1 MGQQIDIEVIS
12 VNQPEN
18 LPVTSADFEMSIQIL
33 AIIHFLHLF
42 NEQQWLSVLKAK
54 CIFVFSLTK
63 DQNPIS
69 TIWTVSLCVC
79 RFYSYRLQTQTAK
92 ILLQQQQLNEI
103 FIQECFEVKG
113 AESGPP
119 CASHSKIIKPIVS
132 VYTCDNCIALTLCQL
147 SHINSYLQ
155 GMHPWPMRRL
165 MVSQA
170 S

>member
-1 MGQQIDIEVIS
+1 MDTEVNS

-18 LPVTSADFEMSIQIL
+18 LPVTSADFESSIQIL

-42 NEQQWLSVLKAK
+42 NEQWWLSVLKAK
-54 CIFVFSLTK
+54 CIFVFSHTK

-69 TIWTVSLCVC
+69 TIWTVPLYVC
-79 RFYSYRLQTQTAK
+79 RLCRYRLQTQTAK
-92 ILLQQQQLNEI
+92 ILLWQQQLTGI

-119 CASHSKIIKPIVS
+119 YALHSKMIEPGVP
-132 VYTCDNCIALTLCQL
+132 VYTCNNCIAVTLCQL

-155 GMHPWPMRRL
+155 GKHPWPMRRL
-165 MVSQA
+165 MVS
-170 S
+170 

>member
-1 MGQQIDIEVIS
+1 MDIQIIS
-12 VNQPEN
+12 VNQTEN
-18 LPVTSADFEMSIQIL
+18 FPVTSADFESSIQIS

-42 NEQQWLSVLKAK
+42 NEQWWLSVLKAK

-69 TIWTVSLCVC
+69 TIWTVSLYVC
-79 RFYSYRLQTQTAK
+79 RLCRHRLQTQTAK
-92 ILLQQQQLNEI
+92 ILLQQQQLTGI
-103 FIQECFEVKG
+103 LIQECFEIKG

-119 CASHSKIIKPIVS
+119 YALHSKKIEPIVP
-132 VYTCDNCIALTLCQL
+132 VYTSHNCIAVTLCQL

-155 GMHPWPMRRL
+155 GTHPWPVRIL